1 MVTLGVARTP
11 AKQPPMSHNFPFTTA
26 EAAPLPRPVLDCSA
40 AILDTELYIVGQGGF
55 LRYHNG
61 EWTDVAGAKPIK
73 NTACESV
80 LLG

>member
-26 EAAPLPRPVLDCSA
+26 EAPIRHCRA
-40 AILDTELYIVGQGGF
+40 AILDTELYIVGSIVGQGGF
-55 LRYHNG
+55 LRHHNG
-61 EWTDVAGAKPIK
+61 EWTDVAGAQP
-73 NTACESV
+73 TTSPACESI